1 MCPGVSRFFSPL
13 VSIHG
18 KPVCLKSLALP
29 LYLYNLSGGRVIRGR
44 ETKEGGEMT
53 EKEEGEKGGRGKRSQ
68 DLHLAQAH
76 LLSPSRVP

>member
-13 VSIHG
+13 VSIPG

-53 EKEEGEKGGRGKRSQ
+53 EKEEGEKRF
-68 DLHLAQAH
+68 L
-76 LLSPSRVP
+76 